1 MKSKVISKS
10 EAVKHVKDGDTLL
23 IGGFLQGGC
32 PLELIDAL
40 YKETDATDLTV
51 INNDGQFDELPFTQL
66 LLAGRVKKLVASYPG
81 FNSVTANLVF
91 ENKLEIELS
100 PQGTLAERVRAAG
113 AGLGGILT
121 PTGFGTIV
129 EEGKQVLNIDGKDYI
144 LEKPIKGNVAFI
156 YSSKCDEFGN
166 IYIYGDAR
174 NFNTVMATAA
184 DYVIALTNELI
195 VGKPLEPECVTIP
208 GVFVDAIV
216 VKEGK

>member
-10 EAVKHVKDGDTLL
+10 DAIKHVKDGDTLL

-40 YKETDATDLTV
+40 YTESNAKDLTV
-51 INNDGQFDELPFTQL
+51 VNNDGQFDELPFTKL
-66 LLAGRVKKLVASYPG
+66 MLANRVKKLIASYPG
-81 FNSVTANLVF
+81 FNSVTATLVF
-91 ENKLEIELS
+91 EGKIELELS

-166 IYIYGDAR
+166 IFIYGDAR

-195 VGKPLEPECVTIP
+195 VGKPLEPEYVTIP
-208 GVFVDAIV
+208 GIFIDAIV